1 MIDSYPSRILM
12 LGATGTA
19 GQATVAALIAAG
31 HDVVCLVRNAARAQS
46 TLPKE
51 VHLVETDTAD
61 LEAFQQS
68 VRRIQADALVSCLA
82 TRTGAPKDAWA
93 VDFTLHAV
101 ALQAAKL
108 VGLKHVVLMSAIC
121 VQRPRLAFQLA
132 KRAFEAELIGTG
144 VTYSIVRPTA
154 LFKSLSGQIERVR
167 TGRSF
172 MLFGDGM
179 GTACKPISDRD
190 LGRYMA
196 GCLADKSRWNKILP
210 IGGPGPAIT
219 PREQGDV
226 LFELLGLPPK
236 FTHMPIWAMSGIVA
250 TLSAMGKVSKAMDA
264 KAEFARIGQY
274 YATESM
280 LVWDDDAQRY
290 SADSTPS
297 TGSET
302 LFDHYRDLVE
312 TGRKVDLREHAVF

>member
-1 MIDSYPSRILM
+1 
-12 LGATGTA
+12 
-19 GQATVAALIAAG
+19 
-31 HDVVCLVRNAARAQS
+31 
-46 TLPKE
+46 
-51 VHLVETDTAD
+51 
-61 LEAFQQS
+61 
-68 VRRIQADALVSCLA
+68 
-82 TRTGAPKDAWA
+82 
-93 VDFTLHAV
+93 
-101 ALQAAKL
+101 
-108 VGLKHVVLMSAIC
+108 
-121 VQRPRLAFQLA
+121 
-132 KRAFEAELIGTG
+132 
-144 VTYSIVRPTA
+144 
-154 LFKSLSGQIERVR
+154 
-167 TGRSF
+167 

-250 TLSAMGKVSKAMDA
+250 TLSAMGKVSKTMDA

-302 LFDHYRDLVE
+302 LFDHYRDLIE